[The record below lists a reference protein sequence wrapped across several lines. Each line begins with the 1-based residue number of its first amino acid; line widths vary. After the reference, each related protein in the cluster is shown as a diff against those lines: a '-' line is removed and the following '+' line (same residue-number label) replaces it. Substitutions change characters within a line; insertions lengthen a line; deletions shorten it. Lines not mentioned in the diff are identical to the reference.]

1 MAIAEGPLV
10 QMGRDFIK
18 REGVNLAGKLLDKG
32 SSFLMS
38 KLKDKLAKW

>member
-1 MAIAEGPLV
+1 MLDLV
-10 QMGRDFIK
+10 QMGKDFVK

-32 SSFLMS
+32 GDLLKS